1 MHERTQR
8 AFARLVFVVCCALPT
23 SLVLMTI
30 LVTWTPWYHHK
41 CLREIT
47 ASIAKDTGL
56 HVTIEDFD
64 RPSPTRLDLQ
74 NVRLFDP
81 ETNREVAKVYQ
92 VSWTTVNEGVSIVL
106 QQPELQSSELENT
119 WRLVHDRFLCQSIC
133 VSTPVRFAANDL
145 TIHSSA
151 GPMTLRDV
159 DAWIEPGDP
168 SVVGSSTRATIECL
182 PSGQSHERGFRI
194 EVVRDRSGV
203 APVTMWTLET
213 GDTALPCSA
222 LAQYSDAIAMLGNDA
237 TFSGMMRWCI
247 EPDGWWVDLSTSRFE
262 QVDLARLFQRLPHQ
276 LTGKASLLFRRGM
289 IRPGKTVDVIA
300 ELRAKDGM
308 VGTSLLASMQRD
320 LGMTIQTEITNAR
333 PVAYDHLAMQ
343 FQIFGAK
350 MTLDGICRTEHGFEG
365 LPAGVVFI
373 ADGYSMVQARELEMP
388 AIALAK
394 AVAPSHSV
402 LVPIS
407 EQTTPLM
414 QWLLPPSRA
423 LPNDPSHSPPPSPR
437 IQTTQAFSGGPTISE
452 P

>member
-8 AFARLVFVVCCALPT
+8 AFARLVFVICCALPT
-23 SLVLMTI
+23 SIVLMTI
-30 LVTWTPWYHHK
+30 LVTWTPWYHRH
-41 CLREIT
+41 CLRTIT
-47 ASIAKDTGL
+47 ASIAKETGFD
-56 HVTIEDFD
+56 VEIEDFD
-64 RPSPTRLDLQ
+64 RPSPSRLELQ
-74 NVRLFDP
+74 NVRLLDP
-81 ETNREVAKVYQ
+81 ETKREVAKVYKLT
-92 VSWTTVNEGVSIVL
+92 WTEVNGGVSIVL
-106 QQPELQSSELENT
+106 HQPELQSSELGNT

-145 TIHSSA
+145 TLHSDA

-159 DAWIEPGDP
+159 DAWIEPSNP
-168 SVVGSSTRATIECL
+168 SMIGSSTRATIECL
-182 PSGQSHERGFRI
+182 PTGQPTDRGFRI

-203 APVTMWTLET
+203 TPVTTWTLET

-222 LAQYSDAIAMLGNDA
+222 LAPYSDAMAMLGNEA
-237 TFSGMMRWCI
+237 TFSGMMRWSI
-247 EPDGWWVDLSTSRFE
+247 EPDGWWVDLSTSRFD

-276 LTGKASLLFRRGM
+276 LTGDASLRFRRGM

-300 ELRAKDGM
+300 ELRAKEGF

-320 LGMTIQTEITNAR
+320 LGMTVVTDTTSAR
-333 PVAYDHLAMQ
+333 PVPYDHLAMQ

-350 MTLDGICRTEHGFEG
+350 MTLDGICRTEQGYEG
-365 LPAGVVFI
+365 LPAGVVLI

-388 AIALAK
+388 AIELAK

-402 LVPIS
+402 MVPMS

-414 QWLLPPSRA
+414 QWLLPPSRSI
-423 LPNDPSHSPPPSPR
+423 PNGTSHSPAPR
-437 IQTTQAFSGGPTISE
+437 IQTAQEFSGGPTISE